1 MIKGLPI
8 FSVPVLAEGCFDSKE
23 KVISY
28 LGRSNYITDEHIE
41 HLRNESTELGLDV
54 ERQLRETDASDQM
67 EGLYI
72 KVEENG
78 CVVDRMKY
86 VRASFL
92 QTVDASETHWLQRPI
107 VPNLLR

>member
-1 MIKGLPI
+1 MFVYG
-8 FSVPVLAEGCFDSKE
+8 EKE
-23 KVISY
+23 TAY
-28 LGRSNYITDEHIE
+28 LSLRDEALGAAIARIGHIE
-41 HLRNESTELGLDV
+41 
-54 ERQLRETDASDQM
+54 RETDPTNTM

-78 CVVDRMKY
+78 CVTHRVKY

-107 VPNLLR
+107 VPNKLKEETEII